1 MGKAEGACGVCRRV
15 VAVLGGIKVSP
26 VNGVCTHPKCICRD
40 KGCVDLLLENVSVP
54 GWSTWKWV
62 CLRTRME
69 WFEVLLP
76 ELMFPGTAVL
86 RLTCA
91 CTGLI

>member
-1 MGKAEGACGVCRRV
+1 M
-15 VAVLGGIKVSP
+15 AVLGGIKVSP
-26 VNGVCTHPKCICRD
+26 VNGLCTHPKCSCRD

-54 GWSTWKWV
+54 GWSTRKRV
-62 CLRTRME
+62 CWRTRME

-76 ELMFPGTAVL
+76 ELVFPRTAVL

-91 CTGLI
+91 CTGLIGQLVTTREQQ